1 MNDVTHSSEAMSAVS
16 ASYAARHRRSAPVG
30 VWGVG
35 LLIATEAALFGTVLA
50 SYYYLQFSAHA
61 WPPPGIEPTK
71 VPLPLALTGALVATS
86 IPMFL
91 AARAARDGRTRASWR
106 WLALAV
112 AVQCGYLAVQIVL
125 FQDDLNKFNPSG
137 SAYGSIYFTLLALHH
152 IHVLVGILIIAW
164 LLARLFGGLTNY
176 RVNAVTVAAYYW
188 HFVNV
193 MAVLV
198 VLTQLSPSL

>member
-1 MNDVTHSSEAMSAVS
+1 MNDVTHSSEAESAVA

-35 LLIATEAALFGTVLA
+35 LLIATEAALFGTVLS
-50 SYYYLQFSAHA
+50 SYYYLQFSAPA
-61 WPPPGIEPTK
+61 WPPPGITPTEPA
-71 VPLPLALTGALVATS
+71 LPLALTGALIATS
-86 IPMFL
+86 VPMLL
-91 AARAARDGRTRASWR
+91 AARAARGGSTRPSWL

-125 FQDDLNKFNPSG
+125 FHDDLSKFSPVG
-137 SAYGSIYFTLLALHH
+137 SAYGSIYFTLLGLHH
-152 IHVLVGILIIAW
+152 VHVLVGILIVLW
-164 LLARLFGGLTNY
+164 LLARLLSGLTNY
-176 RVNAVTVAAYYW
+176 RVNAVVVAAYYW
-188 HFVNV
+188 IFVNA